1 MSYTLQLRQRVTMLQ
16 NRYDILRVD
25 GGGERPLG
33 YAEQKRIT
41 LREKITFYAD
51 ESKSRVAFTLS
62 ARNILELVGTYDVT
76 EPDGSPLATVRKDA
90 VASLTRS
97 TYHVDT
103 PWGCGLTGRERTW
116 WRPLLRRL
124 VSGVSDLPW
133 LLPIQFDFTDQQ
145 GRTVIAIDRR
155 VRLRDHYRISVADDD
170 LDWRVAAACAVT
182 VDALMDR

>member
-1 MSYTLQLRQRVTMLQ
+1 MSYTLQLRQRVTVLQ

-41 LREKITFYAD
+41 LREKITFFTD
-51 ESKSRVAFTLS
+51 ESKSQVAFTLS
-62 ARNILELVGTYDVT
+62 ARNIIELVGTYDVT
-76 EPDGSPLATVRKDA
+76 QPDGHVLATVRKDV
-90 VASLTRS
+90 VASLARS

-103 PWGCGLTGRERTW
+103 ARGELTGRERTW

-124 VSGVSDLPW
+124 VSVASDLPW
-133 LLPIQFDFTDQQ
+133 LLPMQFDFTDQQ
-145 GRTVIAIDRR
+145 GRTVIAIDRQLK
-155 VRLRDHYRISVADDD
+155 LRDHYRITVADDD

-182 VDALMDR
+182 IDALMDR